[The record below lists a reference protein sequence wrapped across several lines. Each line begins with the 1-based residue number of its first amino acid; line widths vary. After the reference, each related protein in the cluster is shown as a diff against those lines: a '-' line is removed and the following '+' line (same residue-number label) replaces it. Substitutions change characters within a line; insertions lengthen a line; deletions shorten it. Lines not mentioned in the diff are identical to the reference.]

1 MGKSKSKKQI
11 STFLGL
17 ISFVLGIVALL
28 LFALLPMLKMT
39 IQNVGEGT
47 LGGFGMIF
55 GGTVNAVSGD
65 VSEEIDGIAVNVV
78 ALIAFIVLALGLI
91 AVAVGTFK
99 KSKIINLVSCL
110 LFVVAG
116 ILMFCVV
123 DSSLNAVIA
132 GLVGMEPGDFGY
144 DTAVSIIKELANPS
158 LGIGAILGGV
168 VSILGGAS
176 SAVSALK

>member
-78 ALIAFIVLALGLI
+78 ALIAFIILALGLI

-99 KSKIINLVSCL
+99 KSKIKLLKMWDICKEIPLLIPKQMERRGRFINR
-110 LFVVAG
+110 
-116 ILMFCVV
+116 MH
-123 DSSLNAVIA
+123 
-132 GLVGMEPGDFGY
+132 
-144 DTAVSIIKELANPS
+144 K
-158 LGIGAILGGV
+158 
-168 VSILGGAS
+168 
-176 SAVSALK
+176 